1 MRRAVAAA
9 HPLWQ
14 LLLILGFSLI
24 VLDLVGVIDQ
34 PGGLGWS
41 AAVVGSVLGSV
52 ILLSIGPKAANA
64 GPDSVAAPVS
74 LAAPVR
80 GTWLAVNSPGQQ
92 IPSHGTRALGQ
103 LSAADLVQPDDP
115 QTAQVNPPI
124 MRRGLR
130 GSRAELYRCFG
141 APICAM
147 ASDTVVEVAD
157 VQPDQRARNTWPSMA
172 WFFTAENILR
182 TVLGWRAVVGN
193 RVVIKHDDGVYS
205 AYVHLKRGSAE
216 VSVGQRVQQG
226 QVIAAVGNTGNS
238 TQPHLHVQL
247 MDRARFPAA
256 AGLPMMWANIEL
268 GGIDPVWQK
277 YANEPE
283 ASALESMPRNGQVFS
298 A

>member
-1 MRRAVAAA
+1 MKRAVAALQ
-9 HPLWQ
+9 PLWQ
-14 LLLILGFSLI
+14 TVLATGFLAIILDLAGVLNPPGGILWVLGVVAVLVVSGLLL
-24 VLDLVGVIDQ
+24 
-34 PGGLGWS
+34 
-41 AAVVGSVLGSV
+41 
-52 ILLSIGPKAANA
+52 NT
-64 GPDSVAAPVS
+64 GPDADSSHTVEVAAPVHG
-74 LAAPVR
+74 R
-80 GTWLAVNSPGQQ
+80 WLAVNSPGQRV
-92 IPSHGTRALGQ
+92 PSHGTKALGQ
-103 LSAADLVQPDDP
+103 LSAADLVQPDEGSAG
-115 QTAQVNPPI
+115 QRNPPI
-124 MRRGLR
+124 MPRALR
-130 GSRAELYRCFG
+130 GSRPEEFRCFG
-141 APICAM
+141 APIWSM
-147 ASDTVVEVAD
+147 AAGVVVA
-157 VQPDQRARNTWPSMA
+157 VSTRQRDQRARNTWQAMA
-172 WFFTAENILR
+172 WFVTAENVLR
-182 TVLGWRAVVGN
+182 ALAGWRAVVGN